1 MNNTSGIVKTHRKYF
16 LEKNRKEIEIKK
28 HKILILRHLTIF
40 LLLIKQYKIKQ

>member
-1 MNNTSGIVKTHRKYF
+1 MNNTSGIIKTHRKYF

-40 LLLIKQYKIKQ
+40 FTFNKTI